1 MKRSNQDQGLFFFS
15 FFKKRKEKKKKKEKR
30 KKKRPSLI
38 ASAFHWLM
46 LKKNAFFKTECQ
58 GYFSY

>member
-1 MKRSNQDQGLFFFS
+1 MKRSNQDQGLFFF
-15 FFKKRKEKKKKKEKR
+15 FLFLKKEKKRKR